1 MFLFYSLMCRNYQEY
16 KRKPCWS
23 RIGTFLKSVW
33 ELFTKIA
40 SLTLEDDVIWRPGCY
55 ESCHNF
61 PYEDFK
67 PEISPIGVRTRP
79 VGPFWWNPKRGW
91 RKSEKIYK
99 GRKPNSWR
107 TPPPTNFSHQKPRF
121 CLPHGSHLH
130 GGGLPRSHEGGRLRG
145 GAPQACRRRGKEFPA
160 PPRCP
165 SPPSSPPSPTPSPPC
180 IQWFILPQTSVPSY
194 VNMVFDVIIFI
205 LWSMSCL
212 CSLFVFRLLC
222 WMSMVH

>member
-1 MFLFYSLMCRNYQEY
+1 MFLFYSLICRNYQEY

-33 ELFTKIA
+33 ELFTKFA
-40 SLTLEDDVIWRPGCY
+40 SLTLEDDVKWRPGCY

-67 PEISPIGVRTRP
+67 PKISPIGVRTRP

-145 GAPQACRRRGKEFPA
+145 GAPPWCRRRG
-160 PPRCP
+160 
-165 SPPSSPPSPTPSPPC
+165 SSSPHRRQRSRRPAILAALSAVFTAISITNSSLYSVVHPPTNLRTVLCKHGVWCYNIYPM
-180 IQWFILPQTSVPSY
+180 IY
-194 VNMVFDVIIFI
+194 VMF
-205 LWSMSCL
+205 M
-212 CSLFVFRLLC
+212 
-222 WMSMVH
+222 

>member
-91 RKSEKIYK
+91 RKSESLYK
-99 GRKPNSWR
+99 EENPRSWEAAK
-107 TPPPTNFSHQKPRF
+107 TTNFPPPRQPS
-121 CLPHGSHLH
+121 
-130 GGGLPRSHEGGRLRG
+130 GGGEPPPHHPHHQGQPPRAATAAVGCCGSPPPLRAAPLHQPLHLLQRLLHRLHDEGGVVHPLDLG
-145 GAPQACRRRGKEFPA
+145 FVVVTWSNLSMYDHCW
-160 PPRCP
+160 
-165 SPPSSPPSPTPSPPC
+165 SPYDVLC
-180 IQWFILPQTSVPSY
+180 I
-194 VNMVFDVIIFI
+194 
-205 LWSMSCL
+205 SMDL
-212 CSLFVFRLLC
+212 
-222 WMSMVH
+222 SM

>member
-1 MFLFYSLMCRNYQEY
+1 MFLFYYLMCRNYQEY

-40 SLTLEDDVIWRPGCY
+40 SLTLEDDIIWRPGCY
-55 ESCHNF
+55 ENCHNF

-160 PPRCP
+160 PPA
-165 SPPSSPPSPTPSPPC
+165 PPPPC
-180 IQWFILPQTSVPSY
+180 AAALPLSAVFTAISITISSLYSVVHPPT
-194 VNMVFDVIIFI
+194 N
-205 LWSMSCL
+205 L
-212 CSLFVFRLLC
+212 CTVLC
-222 WMSMVH
+222 KHGVWCYNIYPMIYIMFP